1 MGPVIIWCEV
11 ALFVFCT
18 GACCSETLG
27 EALIHLGIFCIF
39 RDFSAQI
46 EFLAIHSSTSGYFE
60 VVATFISSIFTVSSQ
75 KYLKEQFPMLQ
86 KW

>member
-1 MGPVIIWCEV
+1 MGPVIIRCEV

-27 EALIHLGIFCIF
+27 EALIHLGIFCMF

-46 EFLAIHSSTSGYFE
+46 EFLAIQSSTAGYFE
-60 VVATFISSIFTVSSQ
+60 VGNLLELSS
-75 KYLKEQFPMLQ
+75 LQFLPSPA
-86 KW
+86 KNI